1 MKLYCQCGYPLMVV
15 ATWNGHDYPLSLRD
29 SSLGKDSDPI
39 TSCPACGRAIDLADL
54 DMLPRPHVD
63 ELEQRR
69 ARERRPRGDRHTA
82 PPDESAASK

>member
-39 TSCPACGRAIDLADL
+39 TFCPACGRAIDPADL
-54 DMLPRPHVD
+54 DMLPRPPVD

-69 ARERRPRGDRHTA
+69 AREWRPRHDRHTA
-82 PPDESAASK
+82 PPDESTASK

>member
-39 TSCPACGRAIDLADL
+39 TSCPACGRAIDPADL
-54 DMLPRPHVD
+54 NLLPRPQVD

-69 ARERRPRGDRHTA
+69 VRERRSHRARRTA
-82 PPDESAASK
+82 PPDESAAAK